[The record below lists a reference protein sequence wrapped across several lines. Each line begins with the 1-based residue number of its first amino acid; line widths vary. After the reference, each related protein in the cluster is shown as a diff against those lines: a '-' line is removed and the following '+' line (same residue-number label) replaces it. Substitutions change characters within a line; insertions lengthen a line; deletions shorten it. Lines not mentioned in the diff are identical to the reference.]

1 VADLD
6 RARFADFSGC
16 LPETPA
22 PSIKPGLTLAAAIEP
37 LLTMTDLAR
46 LLVCDRRT
54 VERLRAAGRLPRPDL
69 HIGRLPRWRLET
81 ISAWIERGGR

>member
-1 VADLD
+1 
-6 RARFADFSGC
+6 
-16 LPETPA
+16 
-22 PSIKPGLTLAAAIEP
+22 
-37 LLTMTDLAR
+37 MTDLAR

-69 HIGRLPRWRLET
+69 HVGRLPRWRLET